1 MSQYPMLIAIHRH
14 TQYEYGSVLGALS
27 TAYRSVLVKL
37 DYTEVAVTVLSDSG
51 VLPLAVR
58 RLRLSVGL
66 DAAWDSAACGEI
78 PVAQLAREG
87 PVYYTSKGVHTKG
100 TAFL

>member
-58 RLRLSVGL
+58 RLRLSGRNSYL
-66 DAAWDSAACGEI
+66 DTIQISSPSSCVNFRFSVFDFLVRRLRSAGI
-78 PVAQLAREG
+78 LP
-87 PVYYTSKGVHTKG
+87 
-100 TAFL
+100 